1 MLRSEA
7 ARYSRWAATAAIL
20 LVLMVAGFYAY
31 RSFEAARARKQA
43 PPAVPAAVQKQ
54 SAEFTFSKV
63 EQDRTL
69 FTVRASRTTEY
80 KAGGL
85 AQLQDVWITIYG
97 RLGKRFDNVHTRE
110 CDYAPA
116 SGKITCAGDVQIVL
130 ESAEEAKL
138 RPGERA
144 LHVNTG
150 NVTFDRESG
159 ELHTENPVEFRFPY
173 GHGRGVGV
181 TYSTRDA
188 RFTMHR
194 EVELTLTSSGKGD
207 KTPQPVVLTGA
218 ALEYQRDSRVMHLLG
233 PVRVQQGE
241 RLLTAGALA
250 LEFDAG
256 LRARRLVAGGN
267 PQYQSSEIRGQLAVS
282 AQEIVTLFDQK
293 GWMERIQAS
302 GNVTGRLKNAGGE
315 DRLQSQRAE
324 VELEP
329 GSNFAKFLTAT
340 GNVSLDSQQRGESR
354 RLETQSLQLTMGPG
368 RKRSDRRMEL
378 AESLAPA
385 TLEIRSGEESTR
397 ARGERLAAQF
407 GESNTVREVR
417 GWNGVEIERR
427 VGNRPAQVT
436 SSRDF
441 NMKFSPTGDWTEFEQ
456 NGNVCFRESERR
468 AQAGPCFRDGERG
481 AQAERARM
489 VRATDTLTLTGSA
502 TVADS
507 VSRTSASSIS
517 FQQGFGDIRAGGGI
531 STSFYSVQKNSAPN
545 LAPQPAHLSAD
556 QLLANSNAGRAVY
569 SGHARLWQGDAVIE
583 AASITLLR
591 DEQRLEARDNVLTLL
606 PQEASPTS
614 NASSGNVG
622 KAFQPVPSAVR
633 NIWKARAA
641 RMTYWGAESRVLLE
655 GDVSAQSNI
664 GQIRAKDLEL
674 NLSSANNGPKLLS
687 KAIAT
692 GGVTV
697 NQGDRRGSSE
707 RAEYT
712 AAEGKFV
719 LSGGRPTLYD
729 TFLGT
734 TTGRRLTFFLADDK
748 ILIDSEEGSRTLSR
762 HRVEK

>member
-7 ARYSRWAATAAIL
+7 ARYSRWAATVAIL

-43 PPAVPAAVQKQ
+43 PPAVPPAVQKQ

-97 RLGKRFDNVHTRE
+97 RFGRRFDNIHTRE
-110 CDYAPA
+110 CDYAPVT
-116 SGKITCAGDVQIVL
+116 GKITCAGDVQIVL
-130 ESAEEAKL
+130 ESAEEAKQ

-159 ELHTENPVEFRFPY
+159 ELHTDNPVVFRFPY

-194 EVELTLTSSGKGD
+194 DVELTLTSSGKD
-207 KTPQPVVLTGA
+207 AKTPPPVVLTGA
-218 ALEYQRDSRVMHLLG
+218 ALEYQRDSRVMRLLA

-241 RLLTAGALA
+241 RVLTAGALA
-250 LEFDAG
+250 LEFDAA

-267 PQYQSSEIRGQLAVS
+267 PQYQSSELRGQLAVS
-282 AQEIVTLFDQK
+282 AQEIVTLFHHE
-293 GWMERIQAS
+293 GWMERLQAS
-302 GNVTGRLKNAGGE
+302 GNVSGRLKNAGGE

-324 VELEP
+324 VEMEP
-329 GSNFAKFLTAT
+329 GSNFARLLTAT
-340 GNVSLDSQQRGESR
+340 GNVSLDSQQRGDSR
-354 RLETQSLQLTMGPG
+354 RLETQSLRLTMGPG
-368 RKRSDRRMEL
+368 RKRSDRCMEL

-385 TLEIRSGEESTR
+385 TLEIRSGDDATR
-397 ARGERLAAQF
+397 VHGERLVAQF
-407 GESNTVREVR
+407 DERNVVRELR
-417 GWNGVEIERR
+417 GSGGVEIERR

-436 SSRDF
+436 ASRELA
-441 NMKFSPTGDWTEFEQ
+441 MKFSAAGEWTEFEQ
-456 NGNVCFRESERR
+456 SGSVRFREGDRT
-468 AQAGPCFRDGERG
+468 AQAD
-481 AQAERARM
+481 RARM
-489 VRATDTLTLTGSA
+489 MRAADTIVLTGSA
-502 TVADS
+502 AVSDS
-507 VSRTSASSIS
+507 VSRTTAQSLS
-517 FQQGFGDIRAGGGI
+517 FQQRSGEIRADGGVR
-531 STSFYSVQKNSAPN
+531 TSFSSVERNSATN

-556 QLLANSNAGRAVY
+556 QLLANRTSGRAVY

-591 DEQRLEARDNVLTLL
+591 DEQRLEARDNVLALL
-606 PQEASPTS
+606 PQETSPTAG
-614 NASSGNVG
+614 ASSGNVG
-622 KAFQPVPSAVR
+622 QAFQPVPSTLR

-641 RMTYWGAESRVLLE
+641 RMTYWGAESRVRLE
-655 GDVSAQSNI
+655 GDVSAQSSI
-664 GQIRAKDLEL
+664 GQIRSKDLEL
-674 NLSSANNGPKLLS
+674 NLTSANNGPKLLS

-697 NQGDRRGSSE
+697 IQGDRRGSAE

-729 TFLGT
+729 TILGA
-734 TTGRRLTFFLADDK
+734 TTGRQLTFFLADDK